1 MSNRRFE
8 MYEYRQ
14 IISRMRLG
22 ETDRA
27 ISRAGLLGRKK
38 ATAVREI
45 ALDKGWLDPKTP
57 LPDDATLAAVFAKKS
72 EPSVQ
77 SSLVLPYA
85 HDVEQWYEAGI
96 QQKGRKFTLPSH
108 PAL

>member
-1 MSNRRFE
+1 MIALKEPPWWRFKGLGLPFNLVYSPGKNDWPGGMPMNNRSFE

-45 ALDKGWLDPKTP
+45 ALGQGWLDPKTP
-57 LPDDATLAAVFAKKS
+57 LPDHAWL
-72 EPSVQ
+72 
-77 SSLVLPYA
+77 L
-85 HDVEQWYEAGI
+85 
-96 QQKGRKFTLPSH
+96 
-108 PAL
+108 